1 MKKPWLAAL
10 LNFLFYGVG
19 YLYVGNRV
27 LFGILLVVTGVSESI
42 FWLSTDSM
50 PPTIIIT
57 SLIAS
62 AAFAYDGYRDAQ
74 QAE

>member
-19 YLYVGNRV
+19 YLYVGKRV
-27 LFGILLVVTGVSESI
+27 LFGILLIVAGVFESI

-62 AAFAYDGYRDAQ
+62 AVFAYDGYRDAQ